1 MVIVANRR
9 ANNDTFW
16 GDASVKTLLLIAAI
30 CVAIVCLPKALAARV
45 WTDTT
50 GSYTLEAD
58 LVAFNDKTVVLQ
70 RADHELVALSVDKL
84 SDQDREYLKSREAG
98 DLMKKSVEGL
108 QTWTLR
114 DGTKI
119 TGRIVDFTQRDVTL
133 QRRRGRIY
141 VNDRVLENLPEFY
154 QLLIPRIVA
163 QLENLRGADRRALES
178 WLIQQR
184 GQPRTFHLEGVV
196 FELESGDEYAV
207 PFFLFS
213 DEDLSVMQ
221 SSWDEWKA
229 AHANKNYDEQAER
242 AFLLRSLAA
251 ARHRDK
257 QVQREIAMM
266 QLKLQAV
273 QAGVT
278 SLWEVTLYPAA
289 GQGGPPQWV
298 IMPGRNSREA
308 IAVALQQNPG
318 FVAGPVRRVGG

>member
-1 MVIVANRR
+1 VKLLS
-9 ANNDTFW
+9 FL
-16 GDASVKTLLLIAAI
+16 ASTCITTAVLQSG
-30 CVAIVCLPKALAARV
+30 LAARV
-45 WTDTT
+45 WTDST

-58 LVAFNDKTVVLQ
+58 LVAFNDSSVVLE
-70 RADHELVALSVDKL
+70 RADHDLVAIPIEKL
-84 SDQDREYLKSREAG
+84 SEKDREFLKSREAG
-98 DLMKKSVEGL
+98 ELMKSMQGM

-119 TGRIVDFTQRDVTL
+119 TGRIVDFAARDVTL

-154 QLLIPRIVA
+154 QLLVPRIVA
-163 QLENLRGADRRALES
+163 QLENLRSADRRALES

-184 GQPRTFHLEGVV
+184 GQPRTFHLDGVV

-207 PFFLFS
+207 PFFFFS

-221 SSWDEWKA
+221 PGWEEWKT
-229 AHANKNYDEQAER
+229 AHGKKDFDEQAER
-242 AFLLRSLAA
+242 AFLLRALAA

-257 QVQREIAMM
+257 QVQRQIAKM

-289 GQGGPPQWV
+289 GHGGSPQWV
-298 IMPGRNSREA
+298 VIAGRNSRDA
-308 IAVALQQNPG
+308 TTAALQQNPG

>member
-1 MVIVANRR
+1 M
-9 ANNDTFW
+9 
-16 GDASVKTLLLIAAI
+16 LITTTCIATAG
-30 CVAIVCLPKALAARV
+30 LQTGLAARL

-58 LVAFNDKTVVLQ
+58 LVAFSDTTVVLQ
-70 RADHELVALSVDKL
+70 RADHDLVAFPIDKL
-84 SDQDREYLKSREAG
+84 SDQDRQYLKSQDAG
-98 DLMKKSVEGL
+98 DLMKKSIEGP

-119 TGRIVDFTQRDVTL
+119 TGRIVDFTERDMTV

-154 QLLIPRIVA
+154 QMLVPRIVA
-163 QLENLRGADRRALES
+163 KLENLRSADRRALES

-196 FELESGDEYAV
+196 LELESGDEYAV

-213 DEDLSVMQ
+213 DGELSVMQ
-221 SSWDEWKA
+221 PGWDEWKT
-229 AHANKNYDEQAER
+229 AHGKQDFDAQAER

-278 SLWEVTLYPAA
+278 SLWEVTLYPSS
-289 GQGGPPQWV
+289 GQVGQPRWV
-298 IMPGRNSREA
+298 VVPGRDSRQA
-308 IAVALQQNPG
+308 TAAALQQNPG
-318 FVAGPVRRVGG
+318 FVAGPVRRVSSGSRAR

>member
-1 MVIVANRR
+1 MKR
-9 ANNDTFW
+9 
-16 GDASVKTLLLIAAI
+16 LLLIASLFF
-30 CVAIVCLPKALAARV
+30 VATPSGPTLAARV
-45 WTDTT
+45 WTDST

-58 LVAFNDKTVVLQ
+58 LVAFNHSTVVLQ
-70 RADHELVALSVDKL
+70 RADHDLVAIPIENLSEK
-84 SDQDREYLKSREAG
+84 DREFLKSREAG
-98 DLMKKSVEGL
+98 DLMKNSIEGM
-108 QTWTLR
+108 QTWSLR
-114 DGTKI
+114 DGVKI
-119 TGRIVDFTQRDVTL
+119 TGRIVDFTERDMTL

-154 QLLIPRIVA
+154 QLLIPGIVA
-163 QLENLRGADRRALES
+163 KVENLRSADRRALES

-184 GQPRTFHLEGVV
+184 GQPRTFRLEGVV

-207 PFFLFS
+207 PYFLFS

-221 SSWDEWKA
+221 PSWDEWKA
-229 AHANKNYDEQAER
+229 AHRDKDFDEQAEH

-278 SLWEVTLYPAA
+278 SLWEVTLFPAA
-289 GQGGPPQWV
+289 GQNGRPQWV
-298 IMPGRNSREA
+298 VVPGRDSRQA
-308 IAVALQQNPG
+308 TAAALQQNPG
-318 FVAGPVRRVGG
+318 FVAGPVRRVSG